1 VKIST
6 RITIALLVAALLPL
20 IAVGGW
26 SLYTWQR
33 ASQMVSGVSETA
45 LADLGQQMIEQQAG
59 AVAREIEI
67 YLATHP
73 EIDLNDAAQLEANA
87 ELAGIAVQ
95 KYGEEGY
102 TAVFDDKAITHFH
115 PSASII
121 GQDLRVAL
129 SKYPDFLHIIETSLD
144 GTPTAGY
151 YDWPSDPSD
160 PNSATRRKYMSIV
173 PVDDTPLR
181 VASTT
186 YMDEFSQPAD
196 QVKEELAS
204 VRGQTNIQLLAIFVV
219 VALLTSG
226 GAYMLGRRYS
236 QPIQRMTDVA
246 VQIAEGDLRVE
257 PPDSDLGEI
266 RHLAAT
272 IRQMTANLG
281 SLIHRVQGLS
291 ARLSAATEQVMITHR
306 QHAANSD
313 EQAEAVANASSAVE
327 ELASSA
333 VHIAATANQVVT
345 AANQTQTNAR
355 QGVEAM
361 DEASQRLG
369 RIATSNEDAVSKV
382 RDLGNLAREIG
393 MVMDLIE
400 DIAAQTKMIAL
411 NASIEAS
418 AAGAVGRRFAVVA
431 GEVRRLAGDVAQST
445 EDIRSKVERIQTTT
459 NELII
464 ASERESKEIAAGLD
478 LGTTM
483 TGLLD
488 QIHVSAQHTTLAAE
502 QISLGTGQQRSAT
515 QHLLADLQSLATGAQ
530 AVAVSSRETA
540 SVMEDLVN
548 MTQDVN
554 RAIEHF
560 RLPDIRHEPTAE
572 QNTLSPGGEHVPS
585 GAEGGRGEGELMPG
599 A

>member
-1 VKIST
+1 MKIST

-26 SLYTWQR
+26 SIYTLQR
-33 ASQMVSGVSETA
+33 ASQMVSDISETA
-45 LADLGQQMIEQQAG
+45 LTDLGKQMIQQQAE

-67 YLATHP
+67 YLAMHP
-73 EIDLNDAAQLEANA
+73 EIDVQDTAQLEANT
-87 ELAGIAVQ
+87 ELAAIAVQ
-95 KYGEEGY
+95 PYGKEGY
-102 TAVFDDKAITHFH
+102 TAVYDAQAITHFH

-121 GQDLRVAL
+121 GQDLRVVL

-144 GTPTAGY
+144 GTETADF
-151 YDWPSDPSD
+151 YDWPIDTSD
-160 PNSATRRKYMSIV
+160 PNSATRRKYMSVV
-173 PVDDTPLR
+173 PVGDTPLR

-186 YMDEFSQPAD
+186 YMDEFSQPVD

-204 VRGQTNIQLLAIFVV
+204 IRGQTHIQLLVIFIVV
-219 VALLTSG
+219 TLLALG
-226 GAYMLGRRYS
+226 GAYSLGRRYS
-236 QPIQRMTDVA
+236 QPVRQMTEVA
-246 VQIAEGDLRVE
+246 VQIADGDLRVE
-257 PPDSDLGEI
+257 PPDSELGEMGQ
-266 RHLAAT
+266 LAAT
-272 IRQMTANLG
+272 FRQMTANLS

-291 ARLSAATEQVMITHR
+291 ARLSAATEQVMVTHR

-333 VHIAATANQVVT
+333 IHIATTAQQVVT
-345 AANQTQTNAR
+345 AASQTQTNAR

-361 DEASQRLG
+361 DEASQRLE
-369 RIATSNEDAVSKV
+369 RIYVSNEDAVSKV
-382 RDLGNLAREIG
+382 RDLGSLAREIG
-393 MVMDLIE
+393 VVMDLIE

-464 ASERESKEIAAGLD
+464 ASERESKEIATGMD

-483 TGLLD
+483 TTLLD
-488 QIHVSAQHTTLAAE
+488 QIYTSAEHTTLAAE

-515 QHLLADLQSLATGAQ
+515 QHLLTDLQSLAAGAQ
-530 AVAVSSRETA
+530 AVAGSSRETV

-554 RAIEHF
+554 HAVEHF
-560 RLPDIRHEPTAE
+560 RLPDIPHETDVE
-572 QNTLSPGGEHVPS
+572 QPPSPLEESTP
-585 GAEGGRGEGELMPG
+585 
-599 A
+599 